1 MFLVDADPHGIEIM
15 STWVL
20 GSSALSHDSSNLAI
34 GLDRATWL
42 GLRPTRW
49 DEDGIAR
56 NDLIPLSP
64 LDRRKAISMS
74 KRDWMPE
81 EWR

>member
-34 GLDRATWL
+34 GLDRAEMT
-42 GLRPTRW
+42 
-49 DEDGIAR
+49 
-56 NDLIPLSP
+56 
-64 LDRRKAISMS
+64 
-74 KRDWMPE
+74 
-81 EWR
+81 